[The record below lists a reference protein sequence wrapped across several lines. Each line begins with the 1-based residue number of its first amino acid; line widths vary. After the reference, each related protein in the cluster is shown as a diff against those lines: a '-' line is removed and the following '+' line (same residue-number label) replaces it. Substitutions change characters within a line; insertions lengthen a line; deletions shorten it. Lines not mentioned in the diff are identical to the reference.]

1 MLKKLLPLLLFATS
15 FMYAQHSV
23 KGVMSPKLESD
34 WLILY
39 KLEGTKQVFV
49 NNTKIK
55 TDSTLIGG
63 KQEAVGRFEF
73 QLPATAKPGVY
84 RANYKLEG
92 AGFVDFYYNNEDV
105 TFIFNPEYPQESI
118 AFSDSEENKLY
129 RNYLGDIS
137 KAQQSLDSIQVAF
150 LQDPSLNLA
159 DVYKSAYSNLN
170 KVQVKYDKLT
180 KNRYIAPVISA
191 SLRVNSPTILNSVDA
206 YLSSIKATFFER
218 LDFSNKTLRNSSF
231 LTNRTLD
238 YIFYINYSDDLVEQQ
253 KLYKKSVNTVLSKIS
268 NKSYKRDI
276 IVFLV
281 DQFEASKNIEIIDF
295 LIKEYYSKLPAALQ
309 DAKFK
314 KEKEALFATEIGRIA
329 PDFSWTENGRGFKLS
344 TLNDANHYVLVFW
357 STSCSH
363 CLREIPQLHR
373 YMKPKSN
380 IKVVGFALEKEAS
393 IWQTYTKANLKGWHN
408 VLGLNKWENKT
419 ARIYQINAT
428 PTYIILDKN
437 KKIVAKPNDIND
449 VKTFVEKL

>member
-15 FMYAQHSV
+15 FTYAQRSI

-55 TDSTLIGG
+55 SDSALIGG
-63 KQEAVGRFEF
+63 EQEAVGRFEF
-73 QLPATAKPGVY
+73 KLPATAKPGVY

-118 AFSDSEENKLY
+118 AFSESEENKLY

-137 KAQQSLDSIQVAF
+137 KAQQSLDSIQVAV
-150 LQDPSLNLA
+150 LQNPSLNLA
-159 DVYKSAYSNLN
+159 DAYKSAYSNLN
-170 KVQVKYDKLT
+170 NVQAKYDDLA
-180 KNRYIAPVISA
+180 KNRYIGPVINA
-191 SLRVNSPTILNSVDA
+191 SLRVNSPTILNSVTA
-206 YLSSIKATFFER
+206 YLTSIKATFFDR

-231 LTNRTLD
+231 LTNRILD
-238 YIFYINYSDDLVEQQ
+238 YIFYINYSDDLAEQQ
-253 KLYKKSVNTVLSKIS
+253 KLYKQSVNSVLSKIS
-268 NKSYKRDI
+268 DKSYKRDI
-276 IVFLV
+276 IAFLI

-295 LIKEYYSKLPAALQ
+295 LFKEHYSKLPVALQ
-309 DAKFK
+309 NEKFK
-314 KEKEALFATEIGRIA
+314 KEKEALFASEIGRTA
-329 PDFSWTENGRGFKLS
+329 PDFSWTENGKPYKLS

-357 STSCSH
+357 STGCSH
-363 CLREIPQLHR
+363 CLREIPQLHS
-373 YMKPKSN
+373 YMKEKAN
-380 IKVVGFALEKEAS
+380 LKVVGFALEKEAFV
-393 IWQTYTKANLKGWHN
+393 WETYKKANLNGWHN

-419 ARIYQINAT
+419 ARTYQINAT
-428 PTYIILDKN
+428 PTYFILDKY

-449 VKTFVEKL
+449 VKAFIEKL